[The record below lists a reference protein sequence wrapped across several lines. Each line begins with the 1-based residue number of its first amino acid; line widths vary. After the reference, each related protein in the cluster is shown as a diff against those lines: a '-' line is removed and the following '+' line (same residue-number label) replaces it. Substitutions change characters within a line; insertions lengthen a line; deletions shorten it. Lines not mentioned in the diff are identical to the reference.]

1 MNTTIQDYV
10 LQHMKQKPI
19 SFHMPGHKG
28 SGIYKRFGYEV
39 FLENLID
46 FDITEITGADN
57 LFQAEGIIK
66 ETEEGYARIY
76 DVNKSYLLIN
86 GSSGGILASIL
97 ATVQKGKKI
106 IMARNCHKSVFNAL
120 LLADIQPL
128 YVYPEIIEEYGIS
141 GEITVDEIKRLLSEN
156 TEVEAVIL
164 PSPNYYGICS
174 DIDTIAKVVHNYN
187 KILIVDQAHG
197 AHLRLFENY
206 GIKGLPKSAEASG
219 ADIIINSTHKTLAS
233 MTQSAVLNLKSDRV
247 DRDMLEDKLQCVQSS
262 SPSYLLMLSLDI
274 NRKIIENYGF
284 QLIKEWLNNLDYFY
298 NEANSIH
305 GLNIMHNIENL
316 DHTKINLDMSE
327 IGISGGE
334 LEQLLLKENIFI
346 ELTTGNIAMCMTGI
360 GNKRNDFTKL
370 LNVLQNISHTYNKKD
385 LKVNKTA
392 FTNETHPKQ
401 PKFYEI
407 PKKKR
412 RVQLTKAEGLICAA
426 SIIPYPPGIPLI
438 CPGEKIE
445 ADAITYIK
453 TLRDYGHKVIGI
465 NEQGEILIG

>member
-1 MNTTIQDYV
+1 
-10 LQHMKQKPI
+10 
-19 SFHMPGHKG
+19 
-28 SGIYKRFGYEV
+28 
-39 FLENLID
+39 
-46 FDITEITGADN
+46 
-57 LFQAEGIIK
+57 
-66 ETEEGYARIY
+66 
-76 DVNKSYLLIN
+76 VNKSYLLIN

-120 LLADIQPL
+120 ILADIQPL
-128 YVYPEIIEEYGIS
+128 YVYPQIIEEYGIS
-141 GEITVDEIKRLLSEN
+141 GEITVDEIERLLSEN

-197 AHLRLFENY
+197 AHLKLFENY
-206 GIKGLPKSAEASG
+206 GIKGLPKSAEESG

-233 MTQSAVLNLKSDRV
+233 MTQSAVLNLKSNRV

-262 SPSYLLMLSLDI
+262 SPSYILMVSLDI
-274 NRKIIENYGF
+274 NRKIIENHGF
-284 QLIKEWLNNLDYFY
+284 QLMKEWANNLNYFY
-298 NEANSIH
+298 NETKSIN
-305 GLNIMHNIENL
+305 GLKVINNL
-316 DHTKINLDMSE
+316 DNFDFTKINLDMSE
-327 IGISGGE
+327 IGISGTE

-360 GNKRNDFTKL
+360 GNKRNDFIKL
-370 LNVLQNISHTYNKKD
+370 LNVIQNISTTYKGKNEEASKI
-385 LKVNKTA
+385 A
-392 FTNETHPKQ
+392 FTKEAFPKQ

-407 PKKKR
+407 PKIKR
-412 RVQLTKAEGLICAA
+412 RVKLTKAEGSICAR

-445 ADAITYIK
+445 ADVIAYIK
-453 TLRDYGHKVIGI
+453 TLRDCGYKIIGI
-465 NEQGEILIG
+465 NEQEEILIG

>member
-1 MNTTIQDYV
+1 MNTTIQDY
-10 LQHMKQKPI
+10 LSQHIKQKPI

-66 ETEEGYARIY
+66 ATQEGYAKMY

-120 LLADIQPL
+120 ILADIQPL

-141 GEITVDEIKRLLSEN
+141 GEITVDKIDRVLSEN
-156 TEVEAVIL
+156 MEVEAVIL

-197 AHLRLFENY
+197 AHLKLFEKY
-206 GIKGLPKSAEASG
+206 GIKGLPKSAEESG

-233 MTQSAVLNLKSDRV
+233 MTQSAVLNLNSDRV
-247 DRDMLEDKLQCVQSS
+247 DQDMLEDKLQCVQSS
-262 SPSYLLMLSLDI
+262 SPSYILMLSLDI

-284 QLIKEWLNNLDYFY
+284 RLMKEWANNLNYFY
-298 NEANSIH
+298 NETKSINGLKVMNNLANF
-305 GLNIMHNIENL
+305 
-316 DHTKINLDMSE
+316 DFTKINLDMSE
-327 IGISGGE
+327 VGISGRK

-346 ELTTGNIAMCMTGI
+346 ELTTGNIAICMTGI
-360 GNKRNDFTKL
+360 GNQREDFNKL
-370 LNVLQNISHTYNKKD
+370 LNILKHISDKNEKRDLLMKNNISN
-385 LKVNKTA
+385 
-392 FTNETHPKQ
+392 FSIPEQ
-401 PKFYEI
+401 PKLYEI
-407 PKKKR
+407 PEKKI
-412 RVQLTKAEGLICAA
+412 RVKLTNAEGLISAS

-445 ADAITYIK
+445 ADVIAYIK
-453 TLRDYGHKVIGI
+453 TLRDCGYKIIGI
-465 NEQGEILIG
+465 NEQEEILIG